1 MKVSVIIAVK
11 GYNDFLKECVEK
23 CLKLNYGDYEILIL
37 PDQAFSYQNERVRV
51 IPTGPCLPAKKRD
64 IGWHHAYG
72 DVLAFLDDDAYPAEK
87 WLDCA
92 VRHFDD
98 PCVGAVGGAAVTPPT
113 ESFMRMAS
121 GLVYESFAVSGNFK
135 YRYTQGKECYI
146 DDYPS
151 CNLLVR
157 KDVFEKV
164 GGFKTKFW
172 PGEDTILCLEITKK
186 LKKKIIYDPEALV
199 FHHRRPLFAGHL
211 KQIQNYALHRGYFVK
226 RFPETSLR
234 WQYFMPSV
242 FLLWIAVGFSVS
254 VFNLFFSLFY
264 ILSLLGYG
272 GLLFLGAYQPKDLKM
287 STYVCAGIFL
297 THLYYGFYF
306 IEGLLASKLQEEK
319 R

>member
-1 MKVSVIIAVK
+1 MRVSIIIAVK
-11 GYNDFLKECVEK
+11 ASNDRLKECIK
-23 CLKLNYGDYEILIL
+23 HCLKLNYKDYEILVL
-37 PDQAFSYQNERVRV
+37 PDHVFSYQDERVHI

-64 IGWHHAYG
+64 IGWHHAQG
-72 DVLAFLDDDAYPAEK
+72 DILAFLDDDAYPSEK
-87 WLDCA
+87 WLDYA
-92 VRHFDD
+92 VRNFEDSQ
-98 PCVGAVGGAAVTPPT
+98 VAAVGGAAVTPPT

-135 YRYTQGKECYI
+135 YRYAQGKRCYI

-157 KDVFEKV
+157 KDVFAKI
-164 GGFKTKFW
+164 GGFRTKFW

-186 LKKKIIYDPEALV
+186 LKKKIVYDPEALV
-199 FHHRRPLFAGHL
+199 FHHRRSLFADHL

-242 FLLWIAVGFSVS
+242 LLLWFVFGFIAS
-254 VFNLFFSLFY
+254 VFSLFFSLFY
-264 ILSLLGYG
+264 IMSLLCYG
-272 GLLFLGAYQPKDLKM
+272 GLLFLSSYDPKDLRM
-287 STYVCAGIFL
+287 SRYVCAGIFL
-297 THLYYGFYF
+297 THLYYGFHF
-306 IEGLLASKLQEEK
+306 IEGLLASKLKEEK